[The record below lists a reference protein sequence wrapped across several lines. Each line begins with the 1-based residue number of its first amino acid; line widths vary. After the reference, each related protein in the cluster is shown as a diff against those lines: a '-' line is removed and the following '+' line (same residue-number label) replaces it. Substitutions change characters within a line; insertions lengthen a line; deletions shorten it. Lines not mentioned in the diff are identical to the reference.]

1 MFAAGFLEA
10 KMTLSHTMKHTQNF
24 MNATFPADASKTPAL
39 LATATSFVTSN
50 GKKTHYILLRHCAGL
65 TSTKQKA

>member
-10 KMTLSHTMKHTQNF
+10 KLTLAQMLEHTQNF
-24 MNATFPADASKTPAL
+24 MNATFPAGGSKTPAL

-50 GKKTHYILLRHCAGL
+50 GDIYYINVVNLMCIL
-65 TSTKQKA
+65 

>member
-10 KMTLSHTMKHTQNF
+10 KMTLPQTLKHTQNF
-24 MNATFPADASKTPAL
+24 MNATFPMGATKTPAL

-50 GKKTHYILLRHCAGL
+50 GRQFLINYAVAKRGRHKYGY
-65 TSTKQKA
+65 